1 MNESPLCYA
10 WFILNT
16 QKDATVAKKEIH
28 FGQDKKNSVHYS
40 CRLSLTFTINHNQ
53 NVIIEHNLPV
63 SKLDCAQTFHLLQC
77 DITNDDIQNCIF
89 M

>member
-28 FGQDKKNSVHYS
+28 FGQDKK
-40 CRLSLTFTINHNQ
+40 SLF
-53 NVIIEHNLPV
+53 IIHV
-63 SKLDCAQTFHLLQC
+63 AFH
-77 DITNDDIQNCIF
+77 
-89 M
+89 